1 MALNESL
8 KTLET
13 LMNEFFDENTS
24 NDRKREIEI
33 SLNDFNNEQGVW
45 RHCLYFLSNT
55 QNEYVMMFCLNVLE
69 NIIKE
74 QWISMLGTEKGEIR
88 SATYQYLLACHQNV
102 PLSIRNKLGK
112 LNVDIGRLDWPHFY
126 PEFFSNI
133 LQLVQSTETASLGLM
148 LLQTVSEEFA
158 FPRDDISI
166 SRKEELYRLL
176 AEQVPNILNVVG
188 GLLDL
193 VLEKHHCLATATPPP
208 SPTHGQD
215 SDLSP
220 FNTPLYPGSL
230 LHSMF
235 KSLSNKN
242 LSQSIPIL
250 DTESYQLCV
259 QGLNCL
265 SHFFSWIPL
274 SMHINSSLLTTIF
287 QFASFGCDSLL
298 SHNQTLTGKDIQSTL
313 KKGELGMLAM
323 GCINEIM
330 SRNCIPSNFDD
341 FLLQMSQYT
350 FYLLQQLTK
359 DENTTSST
367 NNNRLLELDENYIEK
382 FTDFLRLFVNIHLQ
396 RFESNAQFSV
406 IEFLSLLFKYTFLQP
421 THTGFFSCLE
431 IWGTFLDY
439 LTIQLKNNP
448 SNHSVIIN
456 RYKETLV
463 SLVNQI
469 LRKLQFKYNQSNL
482 EELDDE
488 SLDEDCETEWQH
500 FLQQCLNT
508 IARVADLLPAEV
520 FTLLYS
526 IFNENQEIYLG
537 LERYVQNSCGSIH
550 SLQITAENECRRLH
564 CSLRDLSSLLQGLGR
579 LEYHFIGNV
588 FEERFVTAE
597 TTVTRLCES
606 AVYSNRLRP
615 YNMKTAVP
623 SVLKPDFIEVH
634 AQVLATLKAFSHWMF
649 LYSSQVLEKKDR
661 EQEYIKLITTVV
673 QVAITNINE
682 KVPEKIAHSAC
693 HLLKS
698 VTSVIRPSFL
708 CNLESIQ
715 QLYAIVCQGKLNL
728 PLESQKL
735 VHRSISNILLLPWP
749 NVSNDE
755 QQWESRYSRF
765 EEFVKSITSSFRQIQ
780 HAPNFSIDKY
790 VQEQA
795 KPVIKWTISLLHD
808 MIVNFLEATT
818 KTKQLCFKALQ
829 ENIEIAVSLVPIYLN
844 FPDVSEEILDFFLM
858 ALKVFKSQMGIAFVE
873 QTIQKFLS
881 LFTRDQL
888 TECILREG
896 SAGCHVVEKFLEVL
910 QQIVKDPVPG
920 FRSFLI
926 SILNFCM
933 NDIYPIVAD
942 SQSFE
947 IKQVLFELLYQILV
961 NNWRFFF
968 KSDIVS
974 NLSRPGNDTIE
985 NIDYF
990 TKIMEAYGQT
1000 FLQHDITLFRQNLQA
1015 LENLNNKWKL
1025 YHKTLFKNLM
1035 INQFLNVLLQ
1045 ALIYKSHELLYDD
1058 ICITIY
1064 NMASVNFENFYTVFL
1079 PHFLENCSGLDN
1091 SQKSILGQNF
1101 KYEKDLPTFT
1111 QILHRFI
1118 NDLRYYHLCNRSLP
1132 LGSLGL

>member
-1 MALNESL
+1 MSGAYAQALNESL

-220 FNTPLYPGSL
+220 FNTSLYPGSL

-298 SHNQTLTGKDIQSTL
+298 SHNQTMTGKDIQSTL

-448 SNHSVIIN
+448 SNHSAIIN
-456 RYKETLV
+456 RNPISYK
-463 SLVNQI
+463 S
-469 LRKLQFKYNQSNL
+469 FQS
-482 EELDDE
+482 
-488 SLDEDCETEWQH
+488 Q
-500 FLQQCLNT
+500 
-508 IARVADLLPAEV
+508 
-520 FTLLYS
+520 
-526 IFNENQEIYLG
+526 
-537 LERYVQNSCGSIH
+537 
-550 SLQITAENECRRLH
+550 
-564 CSLRDLSSLLQGLGR
+564 
-579 LEYHFIGNV
+579 
-588 FEERFVTAE
+588 
-597 TTVTRLCES
+597 
-606 AVYSNRLRP
+606 
-615 YNMKTAVP
+615 
-623 SVLKPDFIEVH
+623 PD
-634 AQVLATLKAFSHWMF
+634 MC
-649 LYSSQVLEKKDR
+649 
-661 EQEYIKLITTVV
+661 
-673 QVAITNINE
+673 

-844 FPDVSEEILDFFLM
+844 FPDVGEDILDFFLM

-888 TECILREG
+888 TDCILREG